1 MTLKKIFIVNLKEFR
16 KKEGFSQ
23 MKLAEFCETTTSHI
37 GHIETGRKFPSME
50 LIEKMAEALKIE
62 PYHFFINRLVQHSNI
77 TIGSPYPRLPESM
90 KTEINNQINISM
102 KEVIKETLDKY

>member
-1 MTLKKIFIVNLKEFR
+1 
-16 KKEGFSQ
+16 

-62 PYHFFINRLVQHSNI
+62 AYHFFINRSVQQSNTVI
-77 TIGSPYPRLPESM
+77 ISQYPRLPVSM
-90 KTEINNQINISM
+90 KTEINNLIDVSM
-102 KEVIKETLDKY
+102 KEVIKEILDKY